1 MGAVVDRRGGV
12 QPNARVSVFV
22 VVVRE
27 EVLAEDPG
35 VLEAP
40 EACGERRQYFRVLKF
55 ASENGLSHVGSRVAP
70 RHAEVHHQLAD
81 RFGAHGPAAIGVDRE
96 RAAGDPLGENRVLDE
111 LLGELGVLVRRD
123 QPVENIATEDVED
136 HVEVVEEASGRTVE
150 FGNVPAPN
158 FIGMHGQQLGS
169 LLGRMGA
176 LGPSVTRRTAA
187 PQQPVH
193 GRGRAAVDALVESAR
208 VN

>member
-1 MGAVVDRRGGV
+1 M
-12 QPNARVSVFV
+12 

-136 HVEVVEEASGRTVE
+136 HVEVVEEASVGPWSLVMAQLQISLGCMASNSGRFLAGWGRWARRALE
-150 FGNVPAPN
+150 EP
-158 FIGMHGQQLGS
+158 
-169 LLGRMGA
+169 LL
-176 LGPSVTRRTAA
+176 PSNRCMVAGEQR
-187 PQQPVH
+187 
-193 GRGRAAVDALVESAR
+193 
-208 VN
+208 